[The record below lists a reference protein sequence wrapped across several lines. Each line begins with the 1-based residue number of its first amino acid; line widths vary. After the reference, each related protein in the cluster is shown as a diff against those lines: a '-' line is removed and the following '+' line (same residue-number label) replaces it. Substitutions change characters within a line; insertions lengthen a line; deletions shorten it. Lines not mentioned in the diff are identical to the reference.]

1 MFGKGQSARVADGF
15 LIALGGAAL
24 LGRAGHVLLNWDY
37 FAFHQDEVYRLDL
50 GGIDWHFAVFGALIG
65 LWFGAR
71 LRRFDFNRT
80 LAWCAPLVGLIG
92 LLVWRM
98 CAGVGCAAGN
108 EVDTLAR
115 YPALIVAELPD
126 RYGIIAPRW
135 NTPLMG
141 MAGALIAL
149 VAGLIALRRKSGAR
163 GFWLTL
169 ALMGLIMLLIGAFR
183 PISALERALDAA
195 VFGASSLIALISRA
209 RSQSAG

>member
-1 MFGKGQSARVADGF
+1 MFGQGQSARVADGL
-15 LIALGGAAL
+15 LIALGSAAL

-37 FAFHQDEVYRLDL
+37 FALHQDEAYRLDL
-50 GGIDWHFAVFGALIG
+50 GGIDWHFAIIGALIG
-65 LWFGAR
+65 LRIGAR

-98 CAGVGCAAGN
+98 CAGVGCAAGS

-141 MAGALIAL
+141 MAGALIVL
-149 VAGLIALRRKSGAR
+149 IVGLIALRRKWGAR
-163 GFWLTL
+163 GFWLTV
-169 ALMGLIMLLIGAFR
+169 ALMALIMLLIGAFR
-183 PISALERALDAA
+183 PISALERAFDAA
-195 VFGASSLIALISRA
+195 LLLFTLLMVLVTPLR
-209 RSQSAG
+209 RS

>member
-1 MFGKGQSARVADGF
+1 MVDGA
-15 LIALGGAAL
+15 LLALGSAAL

-37 FAFHQDEVYRLDL
+37 FALHPDEAPRVDL
-50 GGIDWHFAVFGALIG
+50 GGIEWHFAVIGALIG
-65 LWFGAR
+65 LWVGAR
-71 LRRFDFNRT
+71 LRRFDFSRT
-80 LAWCAPLVGLIG
+80 LAWCAPLVGVIG

-98 CAGVGCAAGN
+98 CAGVGCAAGR

-141 MAGALIAL
+141 IVGSLIVL
-149 VAGLIALRRKSGAR
+149 IFGLIALRSKWGAR

-169 ALMGLIMLLIGAFR
+169 ALMALIMLLIGAFR
-183 PISALERALDAA
+183 PITAAERALNTAFLLAA
-195 VFGASSLIALISRA
+195 LSGLRRAAPRTSSDSLL
-209 RSQSAG
+209 QSH